1 MKPDKEGYLPV
12 MRVMESTEN
21 QMWRKDYA
29 LIEFLLK
36 EMLRECKG
44 KLRPFQAR
52 ISLILFFLHSYYFH
66 LQRRLR
72 TASTSLRTTSRGC

>member
-44 KLRPFQAR
+44 KLTNTSSKAKF
-52 ISLILFFLHSYYFH
+52 SLILFCLHSYYF
-66 LQRRLR
+66 
-72 TASTSLRTTSRGC
+72 C

>member
-52 ISLILFFLHSYYFH
+52 ISLILFFFFTLTISICRGVSE
-66 LQRRLR
+66 RRVR
-72 TASTSLRTTSRGC
+72 R